1 MNKIVQKRQFQL
13 TFYATMEMEVGL
25 SLNALL
31 ISHCLTY
38 KVQGD
43 LD

>member
-25 SLNALL
+25 SLNGA
-31 ISHCLTY
+31 
-38 KVQGD
+38 KK
-43 LD
+43 